1 MLGVAR
7 LLPKEMKTHPCSVG
21 IEISQGQAASL
32 GIGISVVS

>member
-7 LLPKEMKTHPCSVG
+7 LLPKKMKTDPCSVG
-21 IEISQGQAASL
+21 IDLSQGQAASL